1 MFVQHFVVHGHILG
15 LTSFAHLSF
24 FQSRVMPHASHNSS
38 TCYGGCPK
46 VGALKICVGWTNGS
60 TNGER
65 DLGLGSLG
73 ESFIQVSDM
82 QLSWGK
88 AMSD

>member
-1 MFVQHFVVHGHILG
+1 
-15 LTSFAHLSF
+15 
-24 FQSRVMPHASHNSS
+24 MPRALLNSS
-38 TCYGGCPK
+38 TCYSACHK

-60 TNGER
+60 TNGGR

-73 ESFIQVSDM
+73 ESFIQVSNM